1 MSYYSLLDVTPKTRH
16 WMKDYEEVTNPLV
29 REYGGEYIAK
39 TTNHERLEGKN
50 EGYTPTIRIIIK
62 WPSKVA
68 ALGFMNDPRYAP
80 HLAAR
85 TKESISNHF
94 LVEGTFDHKF

>member
-1 MSYYSLLDVTPKTRH
+1 MSYYSLLDVTPKTRD
-16 WMKDYEEVTNPLV
+16 WMQAYEEVTGPLV
-29 REYGGEYIAK
+29 KEYGGEYIAK
-39 TTNHERLEGKN
+39 TINHVKLEGKN
-50 EGYTPTIRIIIK
+50 EGYTPTVRVIIK

-85 TKESISNHF
+85 TNGSISNHF
-94 LVEGTFDHKF
+94 LVEGIDEHID